1 VKRLDIHI
9 GKAVLGA
16 TLLAWLVVSVLDALF
31 VLLGQFGDIGRGN
44 YALADAALY
53 VLLDTP
59 TRAWRSFP
67 TAALIGVLLG
77 LGNLAAQREL
87 DALRLAGC
95 SPQRLARAVLQAGAL
110 LMLVALAVGE
120 GWAPHS
126 QQLARQVRGEAIYP
140 DVGVQAGAG
149 FWVRDGPRFIQVAG
163 SAADGELS
171 GLVIYQLAPGPV
183 LQRVTR
189 AERARPVNGAWQLDD
204 VNETRFHADR
214 LEIVQQARSQWPV
227 LMDVRLAQLL
237 TRDGDAL
244 TLPELGRSIAYQERN
259 GGEVSALRMLYWQR
273 LTAPLSALVMLLL
286 ALSLVL
292 GPLGR
297 RTPGQRLLVAVLA
310 GLAFKLLGGIAGHA
324 ALVYGLA
331 PALGALLPAL
341 LVLAGIGVGLRKS
354 VSSRRL
360 PVALDRPP

>member
-1 VKRLDIHI
+1 
-9 GKAVLGA
+9 
-16 TLLAWLVVSVLDALF
+16 
-31 VLLGQFGDIGRGN
+31 
-44 YALADAALY
+44 
-53 VLLDTP
+53 
-59 TRAWRSFP
+59 
-67 TAALIGVLLG
+67 
-77 LGNLAAQREL
+77 
-87 DALRLAGC
+87 
-95 SPQRLARAVLQAGAL
+95 VLQAGAL